1 MIKNKTKLILATA
14 SEWITQNSN
23 RTSLITFT
31 RAEPTPDGKK
41 LLIFYT
47 VLPENQ
53 QRPAHEFLT
62 RHGDDIRTYVK
73 KKMKREP
80 MWFRFILDTGE
91 RNRERVSDL
100 LDDTENTHG
109 NIPTSLHE

>member
-1 MIKNKTKLILATA
+1 MKNNIKLILATA
-14 SEWITQNSN
+14 AQWVTENGN
-23 RTSLITFT
+23 RNSLITFT

-47 VLPENQ
+47 VLPETQ
-53 QRPAHEFLT
+53 ERPAHEFLT
-62 RHGDDIRTYVK
+62 RHGDDMRNYVK

-80 MWFRFILDTGE
+80 AWFRFIMDTGE

-100 LDDTENTHG
+100 LDDTLETHG
-109 NIPTSLHE
+109 NIPERLHD